1 MAYTRVTK
9 TRDGRAAIRYA
20 FEEQKNKDEMDRV
33 LMASGSNVDPKFA
46 MMQMKAVW
54 DRFGKGDGKAVQ
66 MYRIIQSFGLDELD
80 PNNPEDIEKA
90 NNLGREF
97 AEEMYP
103 GRQSLIVTQA
113 DGKGG
118 KLHNHV
124 LVNSVSF
131 MDGRS
136 LRDDT
141 KEFYPIARKTIEI
154 MKRHGMNPPELP
166 DALWDKTSVLQ
177 RKQEAAGDYV
187 WQNDLRKQIA
197 AGMNSPFVISQDS
210 FVEHMRDEY
219 GVGVRFRGTDKD
231 EKGKKMKGVI
241 GISYD
246 FKDQNGKAC
255 VSRAYKLGRG
265 YQVGGL
271 NACIAANILDN
282 AHAEALEDEAARV
295 ADAELLIDAAH
306 AEALEDEAL
315 RVAEVQRLAD
325 EAAAKKSQKKVSG
338 GFDFDSILGGDLAK
352 LSKRFKPSDAPVR
365 TSDYVEPDSVRIERE
380 AKQAAEKAAAKM
392 DELHGEAL
400 VVNDEVDADR
410 SQEAAAAAREEAKRK
425 AEQEKQKKDAEN
437 ARKAIEAQEEARR
450 QEQLKRAQM
459 LRDEAKERIIQG
471 VHYGQ
476 SSLYN
481 TTDEELTEFM
491 KNELKLTGKMM
502 NSVTGKTP
510 YTTAG
515 IYRYTKNEIA
525 DRKRAERQ
533 GVDHATVQVAQD
545 DGPEL

>member
-20 FEEQKNKDEMDRV
+20 FEEQKKKEGMDRV
-33 LMASGSNVDPKFA
+33 LAASGSNVDPKFA

-54 DRFGKGDGKAVQ
+54 DRFGKDDGKTVQ

-80 PNNPEDIEKA
+80 PSNPEDVEKA
-90 NNLGREF
+90 NNIGREF

-131 MDGRS
+131 IDGKS

-141 KEFYPIARKTIEI
+141 KEFYPIARKTNEI
-154 MKRHGMNPPELP
+154 MRRHGMNPPELP
-166 DALWDKTSVLQ
+166 DGKKENKRSHVE
-177 RKQEAAGDYV
+177 RKLAAAGGYV
-187 WQNDLRKQIA
+187 WKDDLKERIT
-197 AGMNSPFVISQDS
+197 AGMNSPLVTSEDEY
-210 FVEHMRDEY
+210 VEHMRDEY
-219 GVGVRFRGTDKD
+219 GVGVRFRGSVEDD
-231 EKGKKMKGVI
+231 DGKKIKGMK

-246 FKDQNGKAC
+246 FVDRNDGKRTAKGGTLG
-255 VSRAYKLGRG
+255 SRFQTGK
-265 YQVGGL
+265 L

-295 ADAELLIDAAH
+295 ADAELLIDNAH

-325 EAAAKKSQKKVSG
+325 ATAKKSQEKVSG

-352 LSKRFKPSDAPVR
+352 LSKRFKPSVAPVR
-365 TSDYVEPDSVRIERE
+365 KSNFVEPDLMREVREERE
-380 AKQAAEKAAAKM
+380 AKQAVAKM

-400 VVNDEVDADR
+400 VVNDEVDANR
-410 SQEAAAAAREEAKRK
+410 SQEAAAAARADRK

-437 ARKAIEAQEEARR
+437 ARKAIEAQEEARH
-450 QEQLKRAQM
+450 QEQLKRAQI

-476 SSLYN
+476 SSFYN

-491 KNELKLTGKMM
+491 KNEPKLTGKMM
-502 NSVTGKTP
+502 NSITGRKP
-510 YTTAG
+510 YTTDG

-525 DRKRAERQ
+525 DRKRAVRQ